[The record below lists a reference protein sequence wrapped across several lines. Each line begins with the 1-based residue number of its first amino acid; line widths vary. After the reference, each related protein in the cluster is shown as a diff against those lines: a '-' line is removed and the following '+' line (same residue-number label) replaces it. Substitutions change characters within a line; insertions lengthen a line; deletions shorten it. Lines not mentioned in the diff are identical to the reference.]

1 MDFNRMIPLFTDIA
15 TEATMRPDALA
26 AWLVSEHSFVE
37 QVSTV
42 NEAYRLTTDGM
53 VVVIFTFGQALAEG
67 RDVAAAAMSL
77 PDLCDT
83 DGGGK

>member
-1 MDFNRMIPLFTDIA
+1 MIPLFTDSA

-26 AWLVSEHSFVE
+26 AWLVSEHSFAE

-42 NEAYRLTTDGM
+42 NKAYRLTSNSM
-53 VVVIFTFGQALAEG
+53 VVAIFTFGQALAEG
-67 RDVAAAAMSL
+67 RDMATAAMSL
-77 PDLCDT
+77 PGLCDT